1 MLKIKMENVGKRYS
15 RGWVFRSVSD
25 EIQPGEAIAILGPN
39 GSGKSTLLRIL
50 SGSVTPSQG
59 KVDYELEGK
68 KLKDEEV
75 YMNMTIAAPYLELVE
90 EYTLEEQV
98 AFHFRFK
105 QVVKGVEQS
114 QVPDLLLLGED
125 RAKPIKEYS
134 SGMLQR
140 VKLGLAILSD
150 TPLVLLD
157 EPTTNLDAG
166 GIEWYNKIIDE
177 YTMNRTVVVCSNRR
191 DQEYHFCARE
201 VIMENYR

>member
-1 MLKIKMENVGKRYS
+1 MENVGKRYS